1 MPGRREG
8 SDLGPQGLCKRTGL
22 TSLMSTASILFSSTK
37 VLCLAPRQ
45 LAVSNWAAEGGLRVR
60 MRGNAK
66 GHLPHKHSLNAIP
79 HLNSEPPEQH
89 QPLANRGGIEEGKE
103 CSERRWNLEEEEDRV
118 SADESPAAPVWRE
131 EGRGEGKRNRPPQ
144 AFPTHPNFPVPEGFR
159 RRKQRRGGGEDQE
172 EAPCIL
178 PRDVSGS
185 LAGLV
190 GNDAL
195 PYLPPFLLRHASS
208 STTNPESQ
216 GRAMCSA

>member
-66 GHLPHKHSLNAIP
+66 GYLPPKHSLNAIP

-131 EGRGEGKRNRPPQ
+131 EGRGRGSVIGHRKSSQRTQTFQSLKDSDAENSAAAEARIRKRHH
-144 AFPTHPNFPVPEGFR
+144 AF
-159 RRKQRRGGGEDQE
+159 
-172 EAPCIL
+172 
-178 PRDVSGS
+178 S
-185 LAGLV
+185 LATSPG
-190 GNDAL
+190 
-195 PYLPPFLLRHASS
+195 PLRAS
-208 STTNPESQ
+208 
-216 GRAMCSA
+216 